1 MNQPL
6 LAERDA
12 SIFAARRAGKSVA
25 QIAKTMKMSERA
37 VHNSIQRTLAKMN
50 RETLLAA
57 PEVLRME
64 LERLDALQQAIWP
77 FTQPR
82 RVVLPDGTET
92 IVDPDLKA
100 VAEVRAIMRERRDLL
115 GLASL
120 GSTSLDAPEPAARA
134 ALAGAERAAAVDAFD
149 PKTEAMQMLR
159 IMGDSGIIDQA
170 TVNALMGKSEPLPEA
185 PEPARLTV
193 PDVIDAEVI
202 SD

>member
-12 SIFAARRAGKSVA
+12 SIFAARRAGKSIA
-25 QIAKTMKMSERA
+25 QIAKTMKMTDRA

-64 LERLDALQQAIWP
+64 LERLDALQQAVWP

-120 GSTSLDAPEPAARA
+120 GASMDIPEPSARA
-134 ALAGAERAAAVDAFD
+134 ALAGADRAAAIDAFD
-149 PKTEAMQMLR
+149 PKTEAMKMLE
-159 IMGDSGIIDQA
+159 IMGSSGILDEA
-170 TVNALMGKSEPLPEA
+170 TVNALMGKTEPLPEA

-193 PDVIDAEVI
+193 PDVIDAEVVE
-202 SD
+202 